1 MGLFVWACRA
11 LNSQKRWFPARAVLG
26 GVIGQAARMLGS
38 RREIERIVAG
48 CSSHG
53 G

>member
-11 LNSQKRWFPARAVLG
+11 LNSQKRRFPARAVLG
-26 GVIGQAARMLGS
+26 GVIGQAAR
-38 RREIERIVAG
+38 EIERIGAG
-48 CSSHG
+48 YSSHG